1 METPINSNSS
11 KKDKLHGRKTLKV
24 SGFLEEFEKDDIKK
38 NVDIVELFAYFNVKL
53 SKVGKGF
60 KGLCPWHNDNKT
72 PSLSVDK
79 EKGLY
84 NCFGCGEA
92 GDAFDLVEKMK
103 GFDFKEA
110 LKFLKDW
117 KGFNSFSSVPAD
129 LPLEVKPL
137 TVTASGDVGKLP
149 IDSAGTVLNSPDG
162 ERIKNLNTVK
172 NYYHK
177 RLFDHP
183 EALEYLRKRG
193 LKNTGLYERFQ
204 VGFADGGLNLVT
216 GESQRHELTEAG
228 IFNEHGKEH
237 FLNCVIFPIFDDNG
251 NTVSFYG
258 RDISEDSNF
267 KHRYLKGKHRGVFN
281 RKASKV
287 FDEIILT
294 ECIIDCLS
302 LIEIGFENVQPIYGT
317 NGFTEEHLRIL
328 KNDRVKTVILA
339 LDNDEAGTLGSE
351 KLKESLI
358 NECFRVK
365 VISPWQSKDW
375 NEILIAGKL
384 EKEDLKALIEQ
395 AAIFEAEK
403 ETEGL
408 EASFKVSQE
417 GFNTVFYI
425 SDMLYKVSGVKEAF
439 VTSLRVNVRAERNA
453 EFPGASGERYFDN
466 LDLYSARS
474 RSSFSLQVS
483 RLLSVEPK
491 RVEKD
496 ICFIVDYFEAERDR
510 RILQESK
517 AEEKPVLTDEE
528 REAGL
533 KFLKSP
539 NLFDEIVKD
548 MEKLGY
554 VGEDLNK
561 QLLYICASS
570 RILDDPISILIL
582 SESAAG
588 KSRLVETVE
597 KLLPPEDVVAVTS
610 LSDQALNYVADFKHK
625 FFTLGESVHSDI
637 VEHQIREMLSRKEL
651 SRLVTTKDEK
661 TGKMS
666 SKLIKTPMIVSSV
679 LSTTSHN
686 LNPENASRYFVTN
699 IDESRTQT
707 MRIHETQRKK
717 YSLDRHIEK
726 LHIVPEIVSKHQSAQ
741 RLLRNILIVNP
752 FGEALNFPD
761 HLMRTRRDNER
772 FLDLIACVCFLRQ
785 YQKIVRW
792 EGLTEFIECDI
803 DDYRIAYNVMVKGI
817 LGATMNE
824 IPGQAAFLYEELRR
838 VMREKAESE
847 NLKPEEVSMTQR
859 EIRERTNLNQMFV
872 KRYLRVLTEYEYI
885 RVRGNHFRGGT
896 ASYSLISDE
905 NIVKM
910 DLSIIPTP
918 EEMTKKIEKK
928 GSSLSGSVNEKEPEQ

>member
-1 METPINSNSS
+1 MTGMPP
-11 KKDKLHGRKTLKV
+11 KKDLLKGQKTLKV
-24 SGFLEEFEKDDIKK
+24 RGFLEEFEKDDIKK
-38 NVDIVELFAYFNVKL
+38 NIDIVELFAYFNVKL
-53 SKVGKGF
+53 LKVGKNF

-72 PSLSVDK
+72 ASLSVDK

-117 KGFNSFSSVPAD
+117 RGAPAFTAGEVSFSSIPAE
-129 LPLEVKPL
+129 LPLTNTSTNKGGKPP
-137 TVTASGDVGKLP
+137 VNSSNV
-149 IDSAGTVLNSPDG
+149 VLSSSED
-162 ERIKNLNTVK
+162 ERIKDLNTVK

-183 EALEYLRKRG
+183 EALEYLKARG
-193 LKNTGLYERFQ
+193 LTNTEYYERFQ
-204 VGFADGGLNLVT
+204 IGFADGCLNLVT
-216 GESQRHELTEAG
+216 GESQRKELTEAG
-228 IFNEHGKEH
+228 IFNEYGKEH
-237 FLNCVIFPIFDDNG
+237 FLNCVIFPIFDDSG

-258 RDISEDSNF
+258 RDIDDASSF
-267 KHRYLKGKHRGVFN
+267 KHRYLKGKHQGVFN

-287 FDEIILT
+287 YDEIILT

-302 LIEIGFENVQPIYGT
+302 LIETGFENVQPIYGT
-317 NGFTEEHLRIL
+317 NGFTDEHLEIL
-328 KNDRVKTVILA
+328 KADRIKTVILA
-339 LDNDEAGTLGSE
+339 LDNDEAGQTASG
-351 KLKESLI
+351 KLKEILI
-358 NECFRVK
+358 NEGFRVK
-365 VISPWQSKDW
+365 IVSPFGGKDW
-375 NEILIAGKL
+375 NEALTAGKL

-395 AAIFEAEK
+395 AAIFEKEK

-425 SDMLYKVSGVKEAF
+425 SDMLYKVSGIKDVF
-439 VTSLRVNVRAERNA
+439 ITSLRVNVRAEC
-453 EFPGASGERYFDN
+453 PGISTERYFDN
-466 LDLYSARS
+466 IDLYSARS
-474 RSSFSLQVS
+474 RSSFALQVS
-483 RLLSVEPK
+483 RLLGVEPK

-496 ICFIVDYFEAERDR
+496 LSVIVDYFEAERDR
-510 RILQESK
+510 KAKESEK
-517 AEEKPVLTDEE
+517 TAEMPALTDEE
-528 REAGL
+528 RETGL

-548 MEKLGY
+548 MEKIGY

-588 KSRLVETVE
+588 KSYLVETVE
-597 KLLPPEDVVAVTS
+597 KLVPQRDVVAITS
-610 LSDQALNYVADFKHK
+610 LSDQALNYVEDFKHK

-666 SKLIKTPMIVSSV
+666 SKIVKTPMIVASV
-679 LSTTSHN
+679 LSTTKQN
-686 LNPENASRYFVTN
+686 LNPENLSRYFVTH
-699 IDESRTQT
+699 IDESQDQTQ
-707 MRIHETQRKK
+707 RIHAAQRKK
-717 YSLDRHIEK
+717 YSLDRHLEK
-726 LHIVPEIVSKHQSAQ
+726 LHVVPGIVKKHQSAQ
-741 RLLRNILIVNP
+741 RLLRKVLIVNP
-752 FGEALNFPD
+752 FGEFLDFPS
-761 HLMRTRRDNER
+761 HLMRTRRDNDR
-772 FLDLIACVCFLRQ
+772 FMDLIACVCFLRQ
-785 YQKIVRW
+785 YQKPVRW
-792 EGLTEFIECDI
+792 EGLTEYIECDI
-803 DDYRIAYNVMVKGI
+803 DDYRIGYNVMVKGI
-817 LGATMNE
+817 LGATMDD
-824 IPGQAAFLYEELRR
+824 IPHQAAFLYNEIRR
-838 VMREKAESE
+838 ILKEKANRE
-847 NLKPEEVSMTQR
+847 NLKPEEVSLTQR

-885 RVRGNHFRGGT
+885 RVRGNTHRGGT
-896 ASYSLISDE
+896 AFYSLYADE
-905 NIVKM
+905 DMGKL

-918 EEMTKKIEKK
+918 EEMGKKIHERGMSQSGAVEKR
-928 GSSLSGSVNEKEPEQ
+928 EPEGL